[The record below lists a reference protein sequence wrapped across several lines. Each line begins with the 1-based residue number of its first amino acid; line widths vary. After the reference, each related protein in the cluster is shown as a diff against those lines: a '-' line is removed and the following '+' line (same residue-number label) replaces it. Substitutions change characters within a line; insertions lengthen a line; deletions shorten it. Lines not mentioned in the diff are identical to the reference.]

1 MRKINTYAISLSLAM
16 MTVGAWTFVGCSSDD
31 NIDLGE
37 LDKTIGVGSDSF
49 ELPNSSTKNSP
60 LSDLLELKEDGVI
73 DTLKRDSA
81 GYHVGD
87 YKFTKADT
95 VKWATPKV
103 KQVKFNTSSGEQ
115 HKDLPV
121 KVFSGMSTDPANTIY
136 YFGDPIVYWDSTNPS
151 DLSNLHKLKN
161 EDDAKPY
168 LVKEIDFNGDGNDQI
183 VSLSEATI
191 DGVIK
196 LTLSVEKLM
205 GRVNRIEGIKLYLP
219 KFLKLKPSADFTYDL
234 TTNTDYNIL
243 EISNIASVSQP
254 KEVYLNIDH
263 VDDIKDAEP
272 TAATDI
278 EKGYMYFNATGMKM
292 HCTIKMIMK
301 IKRRD
306 IVDSFIPTGTTP
318 NEENI
323 GTDIDM
329 GQGMTVTHA
338 EGHFDPEINI
348 DPTSTGLGDIPDFLE
363 NDEVKINLYNP
374 SIKLT
379 VKNNLNAKAY
389 IFGNITAQFKD
400 GTKKRLVLPNI
411 DVEPS
416 TDGNELTTTVVLC
429 RYTPAVPE
437 DPSFKYTQVNNPA
450 ESKVNDTLVVND
462 IAKILNRIPDSLKI
476 NLEAKAYTTYDGKI
490 DLYAEGTEDD
500 PNAHGMGYKIKPE
513 YNFTSMLDLENGSVI
528 IYNDSIQDWN
538 KDIADNKIDLYDN
551 AYLMVTADIH
561 NSTPLNLYITSP
573 RLFGLEAYP
582 DNYPVPELRGKRMPI
597 NDAQVEM
604 VDENDKVIKSLPV
617 YKDGDSKNKKLRLRI
632 KGNIEKL
639 DGILYE
645 VSAKA
650 EQPTHEILNAQKHRV
665 KIDNMKIALKGRVSI
680 DLDK

>member
-16 MTVGAWTFVGCSSDD
+16 MTAGAWTFVGCSSDD

-60 LSDLLELKEDGVI
+60 LGDLLELKEDGVI

-103 KQVKFNTSSGEQ
+103 KQVKFKNPDPNP
-115 HKDLPV
+115 KDFELTITPAMETFMGTD
-121 KVFSGMSTDPANTIY
+121 KVFYFPNDGTGATAADPLQVGT
-136 YFGDPIVYWDSTNPS
+136 FSFDG
-151 DLSNLHKLKN
+151 
-161 EDDAKPY
+161 E
-168 LVKEIDFNGDGNDQI
+168 GNDQI
-183 VSLSEATI
+183 VSLSKADVNGNINLTI
-191 DGVIK
+191 GVSK
-196 LTLSVEKLM
+196 LNGKVRFAALDLF
-205 GRVNRIEGIKLYLP
+205 LP
-219 KFLKLKPSADFTYDL
+219 KFINIDETGYTVEHNLPAPMNDYWKLRLTDVPTDQDKVIPLKLTKLTDF
-234 TTNTDYNIL
+234 
-243 EISNIASVSQP
+243 A
-254 KEVYLNIDH
+254 
-263 VDDIKDAEP
+263 IKKNPDW
-272 TAATDI
+272 
-278 EKGYMYFNATGMKM
+278 
-292 HCTIKMIMK
+292 
-301 IKRRD
+301 
-306 IVDSFIPTGTTP
+306 TP
-318 NEENI
+318 NDPYLLFDSNGPELYGVVKMLMKLNAKDFQTGCSDTYTI
-323 GTDIDM
+323 STAIDL
-329 GQGMTVTHA
+329 GDDMTVTRA
-338 EGHFDPEINI
+338 KGYFNPKI
-348 DPTSTGLGDIPDFLE
+348 DIDSTSTGLGDIPDFLE

-379 VKNNLNAKAY
+379 VKNNLNAKAS

-416 TDGNELTTTVVLC
+416 TDGNEHTTTVVLC

-437 DPSFKYTQVNNPA
+437 DPSFKYTPVNNPA
-450 ESKVNDTLVVND
+450 EYKINDTLVVND

-476 NLEAKAYTTYDGKI
+476 NLYANADTDYEGEI

-500 PNAHGMGYKIKPE
+500 PNAYGMGYKIKPE

-597 NDAQVEM
+597 NDAQVEI